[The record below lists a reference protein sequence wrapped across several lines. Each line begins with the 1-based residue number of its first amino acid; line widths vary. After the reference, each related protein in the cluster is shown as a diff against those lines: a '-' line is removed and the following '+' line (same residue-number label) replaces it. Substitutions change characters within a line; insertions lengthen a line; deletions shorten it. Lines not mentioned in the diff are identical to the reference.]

1 MTYGI
6 QNDKRVNLNLFM
18 KDTNMFVCSN
28 CGHESSKWLGRCPSC
43 NEWNSFKEMHIA
55 KAKKGQANLNLGQS
69 KGEKLSS
76 KKVERMNLGIP
87 EIDHVLGGGLV
98 SGSVI
103 LIGGDPGVGKST
115 MALQLASRTQ
125 SLYVSGEED
134 LYQISD
140 RWQRIAG
147 EKQLDFLSTNSLNQ
161 ALAEAENKK
170 PKLLVIDSLQT
181 MIDEDSDGAAG
192 SISQVKAVT
201 LKLVNFAKTNRVP
214 ILIIGHVTK
223 AGAVAGPRTVEHMVD
238 VVLYLEGE
246 RYGFYRLLRSV
257 KNRFGPVSEVG
268 VFEMTKTGLLPVKN
282 PSEIFLNFTKA
293 SGSVQA
299 CILEGTRPIFVTIE
313 ALVTRTF
320 SPYPKRTAI
329 GLDLN
334 RLLLILAVLEKRLKL
349 KFYDQDVF
357 LKVSGG
363 LRVNEPAGDLA
374 VAMALISSLKD
385 KKIDPYSVFWGEVA
399 LSGAIKEV
407 IAHELRLKEA
417 KKLGFKKAIVPKTK
431 KPFESKQIKIIA
443 LSDLSDLNKILD

>member
-1 MTYGI
+1 
-6 QNDKRVNLNLFM
+6 M
-18 KDTNMFVCSN
+18 KDSNMFVCSD
-28 CGHESSKWLGRCPSC
+28 CGYESSKWMGKCSNC
-43 NEWNSFKEMHIA
+43 NAWNTFKEMRIA
-55 KAKKGQANLNLGQS
+55 KKNKNNLDIPQAQ
-69 KGEKLSS
+69 GEKLSS
-76 KKVERMNLGIP
+76 KKMERINLGTA
-87 EIDHVLGGGLV
+87 EIDRVLGGGLV
-98 SGSVI
+98 QGSVI

-115 MALQLASRTQ
+115 LALQLAAQTN

-134 LYQISD
+134 LYQVSD
-140 RWQRIAG
+140 RWQRVANG
-147 EKQLDFLSTNSLNQ
+147 SNKLDFLSTNSLNQ
-161 ALAEAENKK
+161 AIAEAENKK
-170 PKLLVIDSLQT
+170 TRFLVIDSLQT

-192 SISQVKAVT
+192 SISQVKSIT
-201 LKLVNFAKTNRVP
+201 LKLVNFAKRTRIPV
-214 ILIIGHVTK
+214 LIIGHVTK
-223 AGAVAGPRTVEHMVD
+223 TGAVAGPRTIEHMVD

-257 KNRFGPVSEVG
+257 KNRFGPISEVG
-268 VFEMTKTGLLPVKN
+268 VFEMTKAGLITVKN
-282 PSEIFLNFTKA
+282 PSEIFLNYTKA

-313 ALVTRTF
+313 ALVTRSF

-349 KFYDQDVF
+349 KFYDKDVF
-357 LKVSGG
+357 IKVSGG
-363 LRVNEPAGDLA
+363 LKVNEPAGDLA
-374 VAMALISSLKD
+374 IAVSLISSLKD
-385 KKIDPYSVFWGEVA
+385 TKIDPYSVFWGELA

-443 LSDLSDLNKILD
+443 LSDLTELNKILN

>member
-1 MTYGI
+1 
-6 QNDKRVNLNLFM
+6 M
-18 KDTNMFVCSN
+18 KDSNMFVCGN
-28 CGHESSKWLGRCPSC
+28 CGHESNKWLGRCPSC
-43 NEWNSFKEMHIA
+43 NEWNSFKEIHISNV
-55 KAKKGQANLNLGQS
+55 KKGQANLNLVQAQ
-69 KGEKLSS
+69 GEKLS
-76 KKVERMNLGIP
+76 KEKIGRINLGTG
-87 EIDHVLGGGLV
+87 EIDRVLGGGLV

-115 MALQLASRTQ
+115 MALQLASNIQ

-134 LYQISD
+134 LYQVSD

-181 MIDEDSDGAAG
+181 MVDEDSEGAAG
-192 SISQVKAVT
+192 SIVQVKAIT
-201 LKLVNFAKTNRVP
+201 LKLVKYAKNNQVP
-214 ILIIGHVTK
+214 VLIIGHVTK
-223 AGAVAGPRTVEHMVD
+223 SGAVAGPRTIEHMVD

-268 VFEMTKTGLLPVKN
+268 VFEMTKNGLIPVKN

-299 CILEGTRPIFVTIE
+299 CLLEGTRPIFVTIE

-349 KFYDQDVF
+349 KFYDKDVF

-374 VAMALISSLKD
+374 IALALISSLKD

-431 KPFESKQIKIIA
+431 KPFSSREIKIIA
-443 LSDLSDLNKILD
+443 IGDLSDLNKILN

>member
-1 MTYGI
+1 
-6 QNDKRVNLNLFM
+6 
-18 KDTNMFVCSN
+18 MFVCGN
-28 CGHESSKWLGRCPSC
+28 CGHESSKWLGKCPSC
-43 NEWNSFKEMHIA
+43 NEWNSFKEMRVS
-55 KAKKGQANLNLGQS
+55 KAKKGQANLNLVQAQ
-69 KGEKLSS
+69 GEKLS
-76 KKVERMNLGIP
+76 KKKIERINLGTG
-87 EIDHVLGGGLV
+87 EIDRVLGGGLV

-115 MALQLASRTQ
+115 MALQLASNIQ

-161 ALAEAENKK
+161 ALVEAENKK

-181 MIDEDSDGAAG
+181 MIDEDSEGAAG
-192 SISQVKAVT
+192 SISQVKAIT
-201 LKLVNFAKTNRVP
+201 LRLVNFAKTKRIPV
-214 ILIIGHVTK
+214 LIIGHVTK
-223 AGAVAGPRTVEHMVD
+223 SGAVAGPRTIEHMVD

-268 VFEMTKTGLLPVKN
+268 IFEMTKNGLIPVKN

-349 KFYDQDVF
+349 KFYDKDVF

-374 VAMALISSLKD
+374 IALALISSLKD

-431 KPFESKQIKIIA
+431 KPFESQQLKIIA
-443 LSDLSDLNKILD
+443 LSDLADLNKILN